1 MIKLSKPSIENE
13 EIEAVKNVLL
23 SGQLVHGEE
32 CTLFEKELTEYL
44 NCEDVV
50 LVSSCTAALHLS
62 LIALGIGK
70 GDAVIVPA
78 FTFPATVNAVELVG
92 ARPILVDVSLNTY
105 DIDVTKIEATIKDW
119 HGSEKIK
126 AIIPVHEFGCPA
138 DMSEIMR
145 IADKYSL
152 LVIEDAACALGSEYN
167 GKKIGTFGV
176 TGCFSFH
183 PRKAITT
190 GEGGAIA
197 VNNKK
202 LAEELRILKN
212 HGIKYV
218 DNGADFV
225 LPGYNYRMT
234 NFQAALGRTQL
245 KKFDN
250 WLNIRKNLQ
259 KVYREN
265 LQQKNFYKLPK
276 DVKGHSWQTFMICLD
291 EKFDRNA
298 IINKLRI
305 NNIET
310 NLGAQAINCLAFY
323 QKRYN
328 YKDVDYPNAA
338 YLYKYGLALPLCQE
352 MHIDNILEVI
362 DKVNFVLKNKIIY

>member
-1 MIKLSKPSIENE
+1 MIKLSKPSIGNE
-13 EIEAVKNVLL
+13 EIEVVKNVLL

-32 CTLFEKELTEYL
+32 CNLFEKELAEYL
-44 NCEDVV
+44 NCEDVIV
-50 LVSSCTAALHLS
+50 VSSCTAALHLS
-62 LIALGIGK
+62 LVAQGIGK

-92 ARPILVDVSLNTY
+92 ASPILVDVSLDTY

-145 IADKYSL
+145 IADEYSL

-167 GKKIGTFGV
+167 GKKVGTFGV

-202 LAEELRILKN
+202 LAEKLRILRN

-218 DNGADFV
+218 DNGVDFV
-225 LPGYNYRMT
+225 LPGYNYRMS

-265 LQQKNFYKLPK
+265 LQQINFYRLPK
-276 DVKGHSWQTFMICLD
+276 DVDGHSWQTFMICLD

-298 IINKLRI
+298 IIKKLRI

-310 NLGAQAINCLAFY
+310 NLGAQALHCLKY
-323 QKRYN
+323 
-328 YKDVDYPNAA
+328 YKDKYGYSDEDYPNAA
-338 YLYKYGLALPLCQE
+338 KLYKQGLALPFYQGLS
-352 MHIDNILEVI
+352 
-362 DKVNFVLKNKIIY
+362 VNEITMVSENLVSVFKEYR